1 MNHLYINIFIIKK
14 ALFVITL
21 AWCCLNSNAQEFK
34 YYDLNSVQKDTTEYL
49 YKNFVQQKSY
59 FVNKKLKEFLKYQE
73 KDFEV
78 GTAIVGTT
86 SPYID
91 PEGKEYVEDI
101 YIFWNDYDSW
111 TYLFENHYDWFT
123 TIHIT
128 FKSPYTLEEEQF
140 YERIPDGKFTESM
153 KAHLLND
160 FIIQDIKIYGK
171 YVKK

>member
-1 MNHLYINIFIIKK
+1 MKK
-14 ALFVITL
+14 VLFVITL
-21 AWCCLNSNAQEFK
+21 VWCCLNSSAQKFK

-59 FVNKKLKEFLKYQE
+59 FVNKKLKEFLKYYE

-91 PEGKEYVEDI
+91 PEGKEYVSHID
-101 YIFWNDYDSW
+101 IFWNDYDSW
-111 TYLFENHYDWFT
+111 TYLFENHSDWFT
-123 TIHIT
+123 TIYIT